1 MGEATKYTPPNI
13 KQFDHPPTKKCRTMD
28 RTPEK
33 HVPINI
39 MPTPEAGCS
48 TVKTAYVVLD
58 PLSPPTPGPSRS
70 AHLQTSDEP
79 PHTIPPSAPRPFTQT
94 SRTRLMVLLDCL
106 ASLNLPTTME
116 LLSLMDHYEC
126 GEKRYI
132 DLHEELVDLGIK
144 NAVELFELPV
154 EILASFG
161 WLHQSSASRLQ
172 RFCRDK
178 LLVPL
183 GFVEEDSS
191 SDYNSPSAQSVLT
204 IESSSDE
211 DGDDEGVMVIM
222 SSQEV

>member
-1 MGEATKYTPPNI
+1 
-13 KQFDHPPTKKCRTMD
+13 
-28 RTPEK
+28 
-33 HVPINI
+33 
-39 MPTPEAGCS
+39 
-48 TVKTAYVVLD
+48 
-58 PLSPPTPGPSRS
+58 
-70 AHLQTSDEP
+70 
-79 PHTIPPSAPRPFTQT
+79 
-94 SRTRLMVLLDCL
+94 
-106 ASLNLPTTME
+106 ME